1 MKRTLIVATT
11 SYAGMGPYVSE
22 IVNTFSPEDDVYF
35 FFHDYEDD
43 FFKRNIKKELHK
55 KSVFFKQANSAINKL
70 KELLLNSEGY
80 DSLILDVCRE
90 FQIQMVHYINGLP
103 SIKMQRCLEQ
113 MV

>member
-1 MKRTLIVATT
+1 M
-11 SYAGMGPYVSE
+11 
-22 IVNTFSPEDDVYF
+22 
-35 FFHDYEDD
+35 
-43 FFKRNIKKELHK
+43 
-55 KSVFFKQANSAINKL
+55 FFKQANSAINKL

-113 MV
+113 NGINILSTVHDLSPHEAKKFGISNFDKLCLTRE

>member
-1 MKRTLIVATT
+1 MSIWKSFQNGIIDRGRNMKRTLIVATT

-55 KSVFFKQANSAINKL
+55 KSVFYKQAN
-70 KELLLNSEGY
+70 
-80 DSLILDVCRE
+80 LIRKVM
-90 FQIQMVHYINGLP
+90 IG
-103 SIKMQRCLEQ
+103 
-113 MV
+113 